1 MWGDLSAEDKL
12 SLRDFLKSSREALDF
27 SEELFAGS
35 RAGGGRIWGR

>member
-12 SLRDFLKSSREALDF
+12 ALRDFLKSSSETLDS

-35 RAGGGRIWGR
+35 KIWGR